1 MKGRQLNMRH
11 TRVLTITWPSDKPV
25 KVHDIT
31 KALRKLPAD
40 AEATSIEP
48 TTVEYVDA
56 HHVGLRIEYTID
68 TDAERRRII
77 DEYRSL
83 DPMRA
88 FADIARASH
97 NLPTRD

>member
-1 MKGRQLNMRH
+1 MNARH
-11 TRVLTITWPSDKPV
+11 TRVLTLTWPSGKPV
-25 KVHDIT
+25 KLRDIA

-40 AEATSIEP
+40 AEAISIEP

-56 HHVGLRIEYTID
+56 SHVGLRIEYTID
-68 TDAERRRII
+68 ADAERRRII
-77 DEYRSL
+77 DEYRNY
-83 DPMRA
+83 DTMRA

>member
-1 MKGRQLNMRH
+1 MNTRN
-11 TRVLTITWPSDKPV
+11 TRVLTITWASGKPV
-25 KVHDIT
+25 KVRDIV
-31 KALRKLPAD
+31 KALRDLPDD
-40 AEATSIEP
+40 AEAISIEP

-56 HHVGLRIEYTID
+56 AHVGLRIEYAID

-77 DEYRSL
+77 DEYRNY

-97 NLPTRD
+97 NLPARD

>member
-1 MKGRQLNMRH
+1 MN
-11 TRVLTITWPSDKPV
+11 TRNTRILTITWASNKPV
-25 KVHDIT
+25 KLRDIA
-31 KALRKLPAD
+31 KALRDLPDD
-40 AEATSIEP
+40 AEAISIEP
-48 TTVEYVDA
+48 TSVEYVDA

-77 DEYRSL
+77 DEYRNY

-88 FADIARASH
+88 FADIARASR

>member
-1 MKGRQLNMRH
+1 MNTRH
-11 TRVLTITWPSDKPV
+11 TRVLTLTWASGKPV
-25 KVHDIT
+25 KVRDII
-31 KALRKLPAD
+31 KALRELPDD

-56 HHVGLRIEYTID
+56 RHVGLRIEYTID

-77 DEYRSL
+77 DEYRNY

-97 NLPTRD
+97 SLPARG

>member
-1 MKGRQLNMRH
+1 MNTRH
-11 TRVLTITWPSDKPV
+11 TRVLTLTWASGKPV
-25 KVHDIT
+25 KLHDII

-68 TDAERRRII
+68 TDAEQRRII
-77 DEYRSL
+77 DEYRNY
-83 DPMRA
+83 DPLRA
-88 FADIARASH
+88 FADIARESR